1 MRTRSII
8 FSFFGFCNVAYYSTV
23 FITLGDM
30 HGVLFLSENIVYTI
44 LGIPLLSAGLSW
56 GCVHLMKRR
65 LGQVAWVGILLISLF
80 SSIAGI
86 AFVHILTS
94 ILLI

>member
-23 FITLGDM
+23 FITLDYVD
-30 HGVLFLSENIVYTI
+30 GVLFLGENILYTI

-56 GCVHLMKRR
+56 GCTHLIKRR

-80 SSIAGI
+80 SSITGF
-86 AFVHILTS
+86 AFVIILRS
-94 ILLI
+94 SLRI